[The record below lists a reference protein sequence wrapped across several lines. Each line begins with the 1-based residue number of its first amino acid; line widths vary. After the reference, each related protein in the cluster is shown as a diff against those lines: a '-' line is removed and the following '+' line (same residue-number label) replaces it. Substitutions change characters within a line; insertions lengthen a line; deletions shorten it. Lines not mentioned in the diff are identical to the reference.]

1 MELLLAALAALQD
14 PEPRT
19 PDLRDVRLFVYD
31 ASRGL
36 TLRVH
41 KDGKVD
47 VEIVEEG
54 EGRRRVRRY
63 SAPSAEAFLEA
74 HADVARRYGLDRY
87 LSGEEAAGPLRPER
101 PRGPGLRPRPPA
113 DWDEEWR
120 RWFEEQEDLFR
131 EYRRFFRGP
140 LPAPP
145 RPPRPDLD
153 PGESESRGREFGL
166 RVEGLEDP
174 LRERLGLKPGEGLRV
189 VEVRPGS
196 PAERAGLLKD
206 DILLRVDGRPVAD
219 IWQFRRDVRTAMRKS
234 EFELEVLRAGERRTL
249 QAKGEPGGAA
259 Y

>member
-54 EGRRRVRRY
+54 EGRRQVRQY

-87 LSGEEAAGPLRPER
+87 LSREEAAGPLRPAR

-145 RPPRPDLD
+145 RPEPEPE
-153 PGESESRGREFGL
+153 ESESRGREFGL
-166 RVEGLEDP
+166 RVEGLDEA

-189 VEVRPGS
+189 VEVRPGT

-219 IWQFRRDVRTAMRKS
+219 IWQLRRDVRAAMAKP

-249 QAKGEPGGAA
+249 RAKGESGGTD

>member
-1 MELLLAALAALQD
+1 MEVLLAALAALQD

-19 PDLRDVRLFVYD
+19 PDLRDVRLYVYD

-36 TLRVH
+36 TLRVR
-41 KDGKVD
+41 KDGA
-47 VEIVEEG
+47 VELEIAEEA
-54 EGRRRVRRY
+54 EGRKEVRRY
-63 SAPSAEAFLEA
+63 SAPSVEAFLEA
-74 HADVARRYGLDRY
+74 HGEVARRYGVDRY
-87 LSGEEAAGPLRPER
+87 LEAAPSRPGR
-101 PRGPGLRPRPPA
+101 FRGPEGRPRPPA

-120 RWFEEQEDLFR
+120 RWMQEQEDLFR

-145 RPPRPDLD
+145 RPPRPDRD
-153 PGESESRGREFGL
+153 PGASEPRGREFGL

-189 VEVRPGS
+189 VEVRPGT

-206 DILLRVDGRPVAD
+206 DILLKVDGKPVTD
-219 IWQFRRDVRTAMRKS
+219 IWQFRRDVRAAMLKS
-234 EFELEVLRAGERRTL
+234 EFELEVLRAGERRTIR
-249 QAKGEPGGAA
+249 AKGEPGGTE